1 MHRIWLAA
9 LLVPALACTSG
20 EDIALLHR
28 EVTDVQRE
36 VQQLKATSVE
46 QGDLK
51 PLQQSLQ
58 EETTRLARANAEL
71 SVRIEKLEQEVD
83 ALRASLEVANRRI
96 DRLSQDL
103 ASVGPAAMPPAV
115 IPPVTTGPEGSA
127 TSQSQAEGAAPAQET
142 GGTPAAQATP
152 PAAAPVFADTPEA
165 LYQSAYRDYMGGN
178 YQLALNGFQEYIK
191 RFPTTDLTD
200 NAQYW
205 VGECYD
211 ALGQEKEALEA
222 FSTLLEKYPTS
233 DKAAAAQLKKGLV
246 ALKMGDQGQGV
257 VNLQYVVYEHPG
269 TPEADLAREKLRS
282 LGITIR

>member
-1 MHRIWLAA
+1 MRRIWLAA
-9 LLVPALACTSG
+9 LIVPALACTST

-36 VQQLKATSVE
+36 VQQLKATTVE
-46 QGDLK
+46 QEDLA
-51 PLQQSLQ
+51 PLKQSLMD
-58 EETTRLARANAEL
+58 ENRKLARANAEL
-71 SVRIEKLEQEVD
+71 SVRIESLEQEVD

-96 DRLSQDL
+96 DRLSQEL
-103 ASVGPAAMPPAV
+103 ASVGPAAAV
-115 IPPVTTGPEGSA
+115 IPPVTA
-127 TSQSQAEGAAPAQET
+127 AAQGAAPTGESPAGPPGDTEQEVPAPT
-142 GGTPAAQATP
+142 PTPAPTL
-152 PAAAPVFADTPEA
+152 ADTPEA

-178 YQLALNGFQEYIK
+178 YQLALNGFQEYIR
-191 RFPTTDLTD
+191 RFPDTDLTD

-205 VGECYD
+205 IGECYD
-211 ALGQEKEALEA
+211 ALGQEKEALDA
-222 FSTLLEKYPTS
+222 FSTLLEKYPAS

>member
-1 MHRIWLAA
+1 VRRIWIAA
-9 LLVPALACTSG
+9 LIVPALACSST

-36 VQQLKATSVE
+36 VRQLKTITVE
-46 QGDLK
+46 QSDLA
-51 PLQQSLQ
+51 PLKRSLQ
-58 EETTRLARANAEL
+58 EENQKLAQANAEL
-71 SVRIEKLEQEVD
+71 SVRIERLEQEVD
-83 ALRASLEVANRRI
+83 ALRASLEVASRRM
-96 DRLSQDL
+96 DRLSQEL
-103 ASVGPAAMPPAV
+103 ASVGPAAAV
-115 IPPVTTGPEGSA
+115 IPPVTTTTGTEA
-127 TSQSQAEGAAPAQET
+127 AGASPDGTAASTPSGET
-142 GGTPAAQATP
+142 R
-152 PAAAPVFADTPEA
+152 PAAAPTLADTPEA

-178 YQLALNGFQEYIK
+178 YQLALNGFQEYIR
-191 RFPTTDLTD
+191 RFPDTDLTD

-211 ALGQEKEALEA
+211 ALGQEKEALDA
-222 FSTLLEKYPTS
+222 FSALLEKYPTS